1 MVDHIAI
8 SYRLT
13 SYRFIS
19 SDHSLSL
26 VLTSPDVHMKF
37 ETDIASFLGTEAAI
51 VYSQAFSAVSSVIP
65 AFAKRGDII
74 VADRGVNFAIHKG
87 LQISRSNVRWFA
99 HGDMQDLERVLQ
111 GVDREMKRKK
121 AKLTRRFILAEGIFE
136 NDGMMLDLPKVV
148 SPSQA
153 LCSVHPMLCMFELI
167 SDRLN

>member
-1 MVDHIAI
+1 
-8 SYRLT
+8 
-13 SYRFIS
+13 
-19 SDHSLSL
+19 
-26 VLTSPDVHMKF
+26 MKL
-37 ETDIASFLGTEAAI
+37 ETDIAQFLGIEAAI
-51 VYSQAFSAVSSVIP
+51 VYSQAFAAVSSVIP

-87 LQISRSNVRWFA
+87 LEISRSNVRWFA

-148 SPSQA
+148 SRIRFRCCCCCWRVEGSRERWIGV
-153 LCSVHPMLCMFELI
+153 S
-167 SDRLN
+167 